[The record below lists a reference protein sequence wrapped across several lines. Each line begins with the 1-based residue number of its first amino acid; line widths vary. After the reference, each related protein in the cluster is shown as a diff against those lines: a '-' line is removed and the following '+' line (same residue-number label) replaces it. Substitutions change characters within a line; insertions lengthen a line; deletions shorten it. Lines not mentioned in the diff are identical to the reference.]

1 MSSCVPGTSAL
12 VGTPWNSK
20 QRSSST
26 SKLPLPLI
34 QVLNLRVM
42 ICPGSL
48 QIPLKTPRC
57 YIDRPLFLLF
67 KLSSQFFCILLE
79 VSVRMRFPGLSTDLL
94 RHHPKELVG
103 CLDRGIVEPG
113 DVAAG
118 RHRVLC
124 VALLLHI
131 LHQLLM

>member
-1 MSSCVPGTSAL
+1 
-12 VGTPWNSK
+12 
-20 QRSSST
+20 
-26 SKLPLPLI
+26 
-34 QVLNLRVM
+34 
-42 ICPGSL
+42 
-48 QIPLKTPRC
+48 
-57 YIDRPLFLLF
+57 
-67 KLSSQFFCILLE
+67 
-79 VSVRMRFPGLSTDLL
+79 MRFPGLSTDLL

-131 LHQLLM
+131 LHQLLQYQEVRTGIRKIQYWTKRFPPNL